1 MMPGSIT
8 EIIVLGIIFFGF
20 LGLILYVAKHAR
32 SGEEE

>member
-1 MMPGSIT
+1 MSLFELLI
-8 EIIVLGIIFFGF
+8 LSLIFFGF